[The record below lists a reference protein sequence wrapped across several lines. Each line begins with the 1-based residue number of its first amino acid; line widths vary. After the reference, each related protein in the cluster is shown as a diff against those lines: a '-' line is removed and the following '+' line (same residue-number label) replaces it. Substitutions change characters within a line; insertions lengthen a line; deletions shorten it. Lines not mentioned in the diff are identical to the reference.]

1 MRDHT
6 LRIAGL
12 IEDYLTGHFTEIYR
26 AEKSGNIN
34 PAPQSP
40 FLYPTHLL
48 LVESQ
53 DHIIVELLGC
63 RSDFDKKDKL
73 GNKLIVAKRTIT
85 FTEDHFDQFGAR
97 DGSPAVTLGTSHSVL
112 TDLLFTRT
120 EETPALV
127 SRLPSIRGF
136 ERRYNLRRPD
146 GAGSLIAFTRAV
158 ECCVL
163 KSCSFVNAREG
174 IFRLKSVHFAP
185 ILHKDVNPAIVSTV
199 LKRDLPPKTA
209 CGVVE
214 RSNAVATAMLLS
226 GQFQSLYLS
235 PTVHETTIGSFLS
248 AHPQLITNALGAVDH
263 IYEPTLPWV
272 DKPSG
277 VDREA
282 INPDMLLRRPDG
294 FWDIVDFKTAAL
306 DRTNLTKGGHARRRF
321 IDYVY
326 EGLAQLANYAD
337 YFSFPANLALA
348 QQKYEKYGIKI
359 SEPRLVL
366 VVGSTENC
374 DPSEVRQALRAHSN
388 AEIIDYDTL
397 LGAYTASVETTSNA
411 VESFQSANK
420 IGRNDRC
427 PCGSGKKFK
436 RCHGAP

>member
-6 LRIAGL
+6 LQIARL
-12 IEDYLTGHFTEIYR
+12 IEDYLTGHTGHFTEICR
-26 AEKSGNIN
+26 AEKSGNIK
-34 PAPQSP
+34 PTPQPP

-48 LVESQ
+48 VVESQ

-63 RSDFDKKDKL
+63 CLGDHPKFDGKL
-73 GNKLIVAKRTIT
+73 KVAKRTIT
-85 FTEDHFDQFGAR
+85 FTEDHFDQFGTR
-97 DGSPAVTLGTSHSVL
+97 DGSPAVTADVSHLVL
-112 TDLLFTRT
+112 TDLLLTRT

-127 SRLPSIRGF
+127 SRLPSLRGF
-136 ERRYNLRRPD
+136 EREYNLRQPN
-146 GAGSLIAFTRAV
+146 GSGSLIAFTRAV

-174 IFRLKSVHFAP
+174 IFRLKSVHFGL
-185 ILHKDVNPAIVSTV
+185 ILHKDVKPEIVSTV
-199 LKRDLPPKTA
+199 LTRELPPMTV
-209 CGVVE
+209 CGVME
-214 RSNAVATAMLLS
+214 ASTAVATARLLS

-235 PTVHETTIGSFLS
+235 PTVHETTIASFLS
-248 AHPQLITNALGAVDH
+248 AHPQLIKNSLGAVDH

-272 DKPSG
+272 DKPEG

-326 EGLAQLANYAD
+326 EGLAQLANYAE
-337 YFSFPANLALA
+337 YFSFPANHAFA
-348 QQKYEKYGIKI
+348 QQKYGVRV

-374 DPSEVRQALRAHSN
+374 DSSEVRQALRAHPN

-397 LGAYTASVETTSNA
+397 LGAYIASVEATSNT
-411 VESFQSANK
+411 VESFQSSCK
-420 IGRNDRC
+420 IGRNDQC